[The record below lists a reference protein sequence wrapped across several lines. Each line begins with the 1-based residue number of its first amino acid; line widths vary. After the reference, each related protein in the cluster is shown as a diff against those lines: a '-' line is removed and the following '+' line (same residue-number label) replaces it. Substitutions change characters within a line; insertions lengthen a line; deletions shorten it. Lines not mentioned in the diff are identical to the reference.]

1 MSLHVTRVGPAVL
14 VQDRGRRGR
23 AALGVTGSGPADRGA
38 AALANRCVGNAT
50 GAAVLEVLLGGLELR
65 TDSPLVCA
73 LTGAPA
79 PAVVT
84 LPDGTRLRCDGA
96 EVLALPAGS
105 ALDLGTPSAGLRT
118 YLAVRGGVDVP
129 PVLGSRCRDTLS
141 GLGPDPVRAGDVLA
155 VGDALTGT
163 AWSEGWCAGAGPGV
177 PPAGAE
183 LVLDVL
189 PGPRDDWF
197 TPDTWE
203 RLAAGCVVGADSDR
217 VGVRLDPARPL
228 ERAVTGEL
236 PSEGVVRGAVQVPAG
251 GRPVVFGPDHPVTGG
266 YPVLGVLTSASSDL
280 LAQVVPGTRVRLR
293 RVPAAAA
300 GAPRP

>member
-1 MSLHVTRVGPAVL
+1 MSLRVTRVGPAVL

-38 AALANRCVGNAT
+38 AALANRCVGNADE
-50 GAAVLEVLLGGLELR
+50 AAVLEVLLGGLSLR
-65 TDSPLVCA
+65 TDAPLVCA
-73 LTGAPA
+73 LTGAPV

-84 LPDGTRLRCDGA
+84 LPDGTRLRCGGA
-96 EVLALPAGS
+96 EVLALPSGS
-105 ALDLGTPSAGLRT
+105 ALDLGVPTAGLRT

-129 PVLGSRCRDTLS
+129 PVLGSRSRDTLS
-141 GLGPDPVRAGDVLA
+141 GLGPDPVRAGDVLT
-155 VGDALTGT
+155 VGDTVAGT
-163 AWSEGWCAGAGPGV
+163 VWSEGWCAGTGPGV
-177 PPAGAE
+177 PPVGAE

-197 TPDTWE
+197 TPDPWE

-266 YPVLGVLTSASSDL
+266 YPVLGVLTGASSDL
-280 LAQVVPGTRVRLR
+280 LAQAVPGTRVRLR

-300 GAPRP
+300 GVPGR